1 MTVSKNIALDPYIS
15 VDRKGQT
22 SFGGSQT
29 WFPKDEKGHLRTLH
43 EGGCGLIAAADFL
56 LYYGRKEKTFVK
68 AMPKAFI
75 AAPDKPLSEEDYLA
89 LVNSL
94 SKFSFP
100 VIPKLGA
107 FSFEICL
114 FMNRFFK
121 KTGRDER
128 LTYLIFNTK
137 KRRTELIR
145 KQLEAGYPVPLC
157 LGQHLFRPTSHQGV
171 NFYVFKEGKPV
182 IAVPGIYRHFVTIT
196 GIYLPDDASLPLY
209 YEISSWGQKY
219 WIEAEELSRY
229 MSRESAPWLSSV
241 FILKSVKKG

>member
-56 LYYGRKEKTFVK
+56 LYYGRKEKIFVK

-157 LGQHLFRPTSHQGV
+157 LGQHLFQPLSRQGV
-171 NFYVFKEGKPV
+171 NFYVLRRGSRSSPCR
-182 IAVPGIYRHFVTIT
+182 GST
-196 GIYLPDDASLPLY
+196 GISLPSPAFSCRRTLPCPFTMR
-209 YEISSWGQKY
+209 SPPGAGNTTSRPKSWV
-219 WIEAEELSRY
+219 ST
-229 MSRESAPWLSSV
+229 
-241 FILKSVKKG
+241 